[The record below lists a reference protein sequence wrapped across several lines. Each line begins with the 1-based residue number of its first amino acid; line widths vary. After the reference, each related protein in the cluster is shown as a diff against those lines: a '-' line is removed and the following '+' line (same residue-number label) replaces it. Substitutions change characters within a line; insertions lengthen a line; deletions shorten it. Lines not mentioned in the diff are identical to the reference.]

1 MNLLPLEVLAM
12 LCNSRPE
19 ITSEQI
25 KICEKCKFASAK
37 KIWCSKF
44 GFYFK
49 EPSKIIQPD
58 KKLILTNETHTTH
71 TQIPQPVERPKPT
84 LLQMAADFTKAM
96 LRWSKSSLACVF
108 KEEYVRRRTICSE
121 CTNGWRCPHCG
132 CMLWAKVAL
141 VTEKCPEGKW

>member
-1 MNLLPLEVLAM
+1 MS
-12 LCNSRPE
+12 CNNKPE
-19 ITSEQI
+19 ITPEQI
-25 KICEKCKFASAK
+25 KICEQCKFASGK

-58 KKLILTNETHTTH
+58 KNLILPM
-71 TQIPQPVERPKPT
+71 QPQASVQRAKPT
-84 LLQMAADFTKAM
+84 LLQMASDFAKAM
-96 LRWSKSSLACVF
+96 LRWSGKGFACVS
-108 KEEYVRRRTICSE
+108 KDEYIKRRSICSE

-141 VTEKCPEGKW
+141 ATEKCPGNKW